1 MAQGQAPKTPI
12 LESKF
17 WLFSFLVALTV
28 EAKALCILGKHATP
42 ELHYQPLLF
51 IERKVALFPR

>member
-1 MAQGQAPKTPI
+1 M
-12 LESKF
+12 
-17 WLFSFLVALTV
+17 FSFLVALTV